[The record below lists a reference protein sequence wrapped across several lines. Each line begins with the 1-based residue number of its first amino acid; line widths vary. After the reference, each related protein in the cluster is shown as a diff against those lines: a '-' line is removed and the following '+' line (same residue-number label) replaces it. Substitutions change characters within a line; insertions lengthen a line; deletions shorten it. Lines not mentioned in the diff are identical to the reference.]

1 MKKKLQNG
9 DVRSI
14 EFLAS
19 IVTIFL
25 ARGWQLWFM
34 RHVAFDRCFSALL
47 ARLDVLMS
55 ANYGRRNLHGIAVP
69 FFFLVYGL
77 LLHGVCVF
85 FHIAFALLQVSTQRT
100 VFSLYGAALRPF
112 WCLVFRSGASFT
124 EPSCTI
130 KRTEKKKDKKRWKA
144 TDSSESF
151 SSEWDP

>member
-1 MKKKLQNG
+1 MEFFLKKKKNEKKKLQNG
-9 DVRSI
+9 DVGSI

-34 RHVAFDRCFSALL
+34 RHVAFDRCLFALL
-47 ARLDVLMS
+47 ARLDFLMS
-55 ANYGRRNLHGIAVP
+55 ANYGRRQSTWDRCSF

-77 LLHGVCVF
+77 LLHGVCAF

-100 VFSLYGAALRPF
+100 VFSFYGAALRPL

-130 KRTEKKKDKKRWKA
+130 KRTEKKR
-144 TDSSESF
+144 
-151 SSEWDP
+151 